1 MLTKLF
7 NRMETVYV
15 QLDLTSPTGRRL
27 LRELEKYP
35 KVAKIEYPLP
45 EGIAGQKTYTLEESF
60 DECCDILS
68 EHYKC
73 DVRKL

>member
-1 MLTKLF
+1 
-7 NRMETVYV
+7 METVNV
-15 QLDLTSPTGRRL
+15 QIDLTSPTGRRL
-27 LRELEKYP
+27 LRELEKHL

-45 EGIAGQKTYTLEESF
+45 VEIAGQKTYTLEESF